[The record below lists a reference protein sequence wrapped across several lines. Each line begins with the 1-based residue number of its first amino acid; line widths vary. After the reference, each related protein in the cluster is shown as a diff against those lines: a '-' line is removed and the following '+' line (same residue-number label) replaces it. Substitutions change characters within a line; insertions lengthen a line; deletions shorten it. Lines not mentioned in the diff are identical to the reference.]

1 MALLGK
7 RVSAG
12 AGPGRGPVRVSRSGA
27 GAVALDPFELP
38 GPVGGLPLVGSRL
51 HLAVLDG
58 GRGLVGVV
66 DLVSIGHGLDE
77 NAVAAGTVAGDF
89 GKLRAGAFFLSHTRD
104 FTLGGGALDL
114 IDRVSVVGLVSDLD
128 ALSRGRLS
136 ARPSVRHLALR
147 EGHTCAQAHQNRYQH

>member
-27 GAVALDPFELP
+27 GAAGLDPFELP
-38 GPVGGLPLVGSRL
+38 GSAGGLPLVGSRL

-58 GRGLVGVV
+58 GLGLVGEV
-66 DLVSIGHGLDE
+66 DLVPIGHGLDE

-89 GKLRAGAFFLSHTRD
+89 GELRAGAFFLSHTSD
-104 FTLGGGALDL
+104 FTPGGGALDL
-114 IDRVSVVGLVSDLD
+114 VDRIGVVGLISD
-128 ALSRGRLS
+128 
-136 ARPSVRHLALR
+136 
-147 EGHTCAQAHQNRYQH
+147 